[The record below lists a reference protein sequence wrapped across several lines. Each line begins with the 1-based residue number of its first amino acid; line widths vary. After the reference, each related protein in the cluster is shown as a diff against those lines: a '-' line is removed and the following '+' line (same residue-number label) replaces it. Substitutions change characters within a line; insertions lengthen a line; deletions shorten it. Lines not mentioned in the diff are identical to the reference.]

1 MISSLAPED
10 KQRGLAHVQKLRVE
24 LQTVVESKKAEREMG
39 KFCRYSRV
47 SFLKPK
53 AKQPLVL
60 GAL

>member
-1 MISSLAPED
+1 MISSLAVEN

-24 LQTVVESKKAEREMG
+24 LQAIIDSKKVERGMG
-39 KFCRYSRV
+39 KFCRHSHV

-53 AKQPLVL
+53 AKRPLVL